1 MREVLLIDAVH
12 LRKVV
17 HRGQEGSDLEQT
29 N

>member
-1 MREVLLIDAVH
+1 VREVLLIDAVH

-17 HRGQEGSDLEQT
+17 HRGQEGSDLQQT